1 MPKTPGLSIEQTHI
15 MDKKN
20 NKKMAEPLAAKH
32 RARKRIVQALY
43 QTHFNHMAATEV
55 IAQFLE
61 EQDFAKVDFDFFN
74 EVLLGIEKHKN
85 DLQQTIDPYLG
96 REKVS
101 MGAVEYAVLLLATF
115 ELVHH
120 IQTPFKVIINEA
132 ILMTQAFGGEG
143 SHTFVNGVLY
153 KIAQQTRTLEM
164 GEAP

>member
-1 MPKTPGLSIEQTHI
+1 

-32 RARKRIVQALY
+32 RARKRIIQALY

-55 IAQFLE
+55 IEQFLE
-61 EQDFAKVDFDFFN
+61 EQDFAKVDVDFFR
-74 EVLLGIEKHKN
+74 EVMLGVEKNKTE
-85 DLQQTIDPYLG
+85 LQEMIDPYLG

-101 MGAVEYAVLLLATF
+101 LGAIEYAALLLATY
-115 ELVHH
+115 ELVNH
-120 IQTPFKVIINEA
+120 IETPFKVIINEA

-153 KIAQQTRTLEM
+153 KIAQQTRATEM

>member
-1 MPKTPGLSIEQTHI
+1 

-32 RARKRIVQALY
+32 RARKRIIQALY

-55 IAQFLE
+55 IEQFLE
-61 EQDFAKVDFDFFN
+61 EQDFAKVDLTFFR
-74 EVLLGIEKHKN
+74 EVLLGVEKSKTE
-85 DLQQTIDPYLG
+85 LQEMIDPHLG
-96 REKVS
+96 REKIS
-101 MGAVEYAVLLLATF
+101 LGAIEYAVLLLATY
-115 ELVHH
+115 ELTNH

-153 KIAQQTRTLEM
+153 QIAQQTRALEM